1 MTPRPGSGTLREP
14 KQALSGGLTGCL
26 RAIRFFSRRGRPVRF
41 HLGGVLRHRRFFV
54 AGGQAIARPLRIND
68 QIRIRT
74 VRVIDENGEQ
84 LGVMPTE
91 NALALSRGKGL
102 DLIEVSPTA
111 VPPVCRISDYGRLKY
126 EQSKKDKDARK
137 KQKNW
142 ELREVKLRPKIETHD
157 YEVKARMAERLL
169 QDGGKVKVTIMFRGR
184 EITYTSFG
192 KRLLDRMS
200 VDMANIATVE
210 RDAKL
215 EGKNMFMILAP
226 RAVPLGPPKFT
237 HVKDSAVEA
246 AAKADAAEE
255 AAHAAEIAESGEP
268 EHIEPEHIEPEHVEP
283 EHAEPANVG
292 GTNA

>member
-1 MTPRPGSGTLREP
+1 VV
-14 KQALSGGLTGCL
+14 LTGCL
-26 RAIRFFSRRGRPVRF
+26 RAIRFDSTPAVGIAVCHERVASASPFF
-41 HLGGVLRHRRFFV
+41 FFIFLGVHQY

-74 VRVIDENGEQ
+74 VRVIDEDSQQ

-91 NALALSRGKGL
+91 NALMLARQKGL

-192 KRLLDRMS
+192 KRLLDRMA
-200 VDMANIATVE
+200 VDMANIAILE
-210 RDAKL
+210 REAKL

-246 AAKADAAEE
+246 AAKKDAEEE
-255 AAHAAEIAESGEP
+255 AAHAALVAAGHAESD
-268 EHIEPEHIEPEHVEP
+268 
-283 EHAEPANVG
+283 HAESDHTETAGEAEQRPAEAVPAG
-292 GTNA
+292 SVTETV

>member
-1 MTPRPGSGTLREP
+1 M
-14 KQALSGGLTGCL
+14 
-26 RAIRFFSRRGRPVRF
+26 
-41 HLGGVLRHRRFFV
+41 
-54 AGGQAIARPLRIND
+54 
-68 QIRIRT
+68 
-74 VRVIDENGEQ
+74 VRVIDENSEQ
-84 LGVMPTE
+84 LGVMETAQ
-91 NALALSRGKGL
+91 ALQLARTKGL

-111 VPPVCRISDYGRLKY
+111 MPPVCRISDYGRLKY

-137 KQKNW
+137 KQKNY

-192 KRLLDRMS
+192 KRLLDRMAA
-200 VDMANIATVE
+200 DMTNIAIVE

-237 HVKDSAVEA
+237 HVKDSVV
-246 AAKADAAEE
+246 DAAVKAQNEE
-255 AAHAAEIAESGEP
+255 HP
-268 EHIEPEHIEPEHVEP
+268 DDHDDHDDREP
-283 EHAEPANVG
+283 EHAAEPTQSQPSDPVG
-292 GTNA
+292 A

>member
-1 MTPRPGSGTLREP
+1 MAQSWYD
-14 KQALSGGLTGCL
+14 L
-26 RAIRFFSRRGRPVRF
+26 RAEAGRKTSPDALGRSGYYSGNVAFAADIEWELLRQPHFLFSCRRTP
-41 HLGGVLRHRRFFV
+41 
-54 AGGQAIARPLRIND
+54 IARPLRIND

-74 VRVIDENGEQ
+74 VRVIDDEGAQ

-91 NALALSRGKGL
+91 NALALARNKGL

-169 QDGGKVKVTIMFRGR
+169 TDGGKVKVTIMFRGR
-184 EITYTSFG
+184 EITYASFG
-192 KRLLDRMS
+192 RRLLDRMA
-200 VDMANIATVE
+200 VDMTNIAIME
-210 RDAKL
+210 REPKL

-237 HVKDSAVEA
+237 HVKDAVVDA
-246 AAKADAAEE
+246 AAKAQDEEPDHDEHDDEHHDDVAAEAPE
-255 AAHAAEIAESGEP
+255 AAAPVAETT
-268 EHIEPEHIEPEHVEP
+268 
-283 EHAEPANVG
+283 NVG
-292 GTNA
+292 SATSA